1 MVPWWGPRPSKPLRG
16 VKSVLGVFDSHTP
29 PPFEFS
35 NPPMAGFSFAS
46 KPNPNDAGLIGT
58 SPLAG
63 TQKAHND
70 SFHYSVVIEP
80 SCKRIE
86 GL

>member
-1 MVPWWGPRPSKPLRG
+1 
-16 VKSVLGVFDSHTP
+16 
-29 PPFEFS
+29 
-35 NPPMAGFSFAS
+35 MAGFSFAS